1 MKKIEAI
8 IRPERYEHVE
18 KALEDAGFPAM
29 TVSEVK
35 GRGSQRGI
43 ILQYR
48 GKTMKVNLLPK
59 IKIEIIV
66 EDKDLSR
73 AVEIIQTAARTGMV
87 GDGRIFVIPVE
98 ETYWVRKK
106 EGSD

>member
-59 IKIEIIV
+59 IKIEMV
-66 EDKDLSR
+66 VQNNDLHHV
-73 AVEIIQTAARTGMV
+73 VEIIQTAARTGLV

-98 ETYWVRKK
+98 EAYWVRQDDIS
-106 EGSD
+106 E

>member
-18 KALEDAGFPAM
+18 KALEEHGFSAM
-29 TVSEVK
+29 TVSDVK

-59 IKIEIIV
+59 IKIEMV
-66 EDKDLSR
+66 VRDEDLHR
-73 AVEIIQTAARTGMV
+73 AVEVIQTAARTGMV

-98 ETYWVRKK
+98 EAYWVRKDDK
-106 EGSD
+106 SE

>member
-29 TVSEVK
+29 TVSDVK

-59 IKIEIIV
+59 IKIEMV
-66 EDKDLSR
+66 VQNNDLHHV
-73 AVEIIQTAARTGMV
+73 VEIIQTAARTGLV

-98 ETYWVRKK
+98 EAYWVRQDDIS
-106 EGSD
+106 E